1 MSRRSL
7 LKRLRLQSRWL
18 RLPLP
23 RHSLLRDRYI
33 RRRNQLQP
41 GRRKALLAV
50 PQTLRR
56 EDLRARRTRRAR
68 MAVPRTLRRED
79 LRARRT
85 RKARMAVPQALHK
98 VDLRARRTRRAPMAA
113 RRIRKARMVVPRVV
127 LRRER
132 VRQAA
137 STARQEGR
145 QEQAVRGPRR
155 VPS

>member
-23 RHSLLRDRYI
+23 RHSLLHDRYI

-56 EDLRARRTRRAR
+56 
-68 MAVPRTLRRED
+68 
-79 LRARRT
+79 
-85 RKARMAVPQALHK
+85 

-145 QEQAVRGPRR
+145 QERAVRGPRR